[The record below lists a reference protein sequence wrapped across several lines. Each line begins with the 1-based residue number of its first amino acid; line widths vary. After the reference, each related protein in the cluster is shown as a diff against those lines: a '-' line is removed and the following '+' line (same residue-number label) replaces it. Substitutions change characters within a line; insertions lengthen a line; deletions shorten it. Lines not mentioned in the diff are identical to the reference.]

1 MRTEQEICI
10 MDLEE
15 TRKVL
20 LLYAII
26 NIIAP
31 FWKGRKKNHIS
42 VIFILPYCYIMLYS
56 DHPQLEWNYCVLDS
70 DELPKSSVFP
80 L

>member
-1 MRTEQEICI
+1 MRTEQEICT
-10 MDLEE
+10 MNLEE

-31 FWKGRKKNHIS
+31 FWKGRKKIVYLLFLYYS
-42 VIFILPYCYIMLYS
+42 TATLCYIQSIYNFS
-56 DHPQLEWNYCVLDS
+56 GITI
-70 DELPKSSVFP
+70 
-80 L
+80 